1 MNLAYPMQKLQDWF
15 TQQWIILWG
24 KRIERKNDTW
34 LLGPIGE
41 IGIIADDFISKLA
54 KDEGLI
60 IKRGSTSQGL
70 LPSINVLNLTDV
82 ELNRLSKNVISFYEN
97 TSNYKLYLTLQWNP
111 FFRPFGVL
119 VDKLFSKRI
128 SQLNIP
134 TKNIKESEEVK
145 SEIITLTNPQS
156 NEVKYTIWFR
166 TIKSNGQIIF
176 SGIYDTCTLPDGKE
190 CVKAIFPLPKGNATF
205 ILSPSVGTNGELIL
219 DSSGTKFGDPGFY
232 FLLND
237 SKGRYWSQYHRSFR
251 DKLIVS
257 PQDKH
262 VLVEHTQTLWHE
274 RVLRF
279 NYQIKPKS

>member
-1 MNLAYPMQKLQDWF
+1 MNSAYPLQKFQDWF

-24 KRIERKNDTW
+24 KRIEPKDANW
-34 LLGPIGE
+34 LVGPIGE

-60 IKRGSTSQGL
+60 IKRGSNSQGL
-70 LPSINVLNLTDV
+70 LPAINVLNLTDV

-97 TSNYKLYLTLQWNP
+97 TSNYKLDLALKWNP
-111 FFRPFGVL
+111 FFRVLGIL

-128 SQLNIP
+128 GQLNIP
-134 TKNIKESEEVK
+134 TKNIKEPEEVN
-145 SEIITLTNPQS
+145 SELITLINPKT
-156 NEVKYTIWFR
+156 NEVRYTIWFR

-176 SGIYDTCTLPDGKE
+176 SGIYDTCTLPSGKK

-219 DSSGTKFGDPGFY
+219 DSSGKKFGDPGFY

-237 SKGRYWSQYHRSFR
+237 SKRNYWSHYHSSFR
-251 DKLIVS
+251 DKLIVA
-257 PQDKH
+257 PNENN
-262 VLVEHTQTLWHE
+262 VFVEHTQSLWHQ

-279 NYQIKPKS
+279 NYQIEPK